1 MIRDKLDPQNIN
13 HYQNVQGFI
22 DDCKLLFANA
32 KLFYE
37 VTHCVAVKRHF
48 FNQIMFATG
57 GESKNIQLLKGS
69 RTVL

>member
-37 VTHCVAVKRHF
+37 VKNCVFKYFDVILITKLIA
-48 FNQIMFATG
+48 G
-57 GESKNIQLLKGS
+57 GKS
-69 RTVL
+69 